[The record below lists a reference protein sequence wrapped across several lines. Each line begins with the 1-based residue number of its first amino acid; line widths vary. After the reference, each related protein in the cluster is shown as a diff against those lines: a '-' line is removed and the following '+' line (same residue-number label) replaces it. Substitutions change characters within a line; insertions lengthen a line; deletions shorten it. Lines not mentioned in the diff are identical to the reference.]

1 MKILLLEDDYLL
13 SKHISRFLRL
23 KGFDVD
29 TFDDGETLLDSACF
43 SEYGLF
49 LFDVN
54 VPGFSGFEIA
64 EYVKRLEIDTPI
76 VFITAMVDIDD
87 VTHGFDIGCRD
98 YLKKPF
104 ELAELYVRI
113 RNIVSVYEENDMIS
127 LAQGYSYSFTQK
139 MLLKEGKMVPL
150 SLKQHAILSLLLKN
164 RGQVVA
170 FDTIINYGW
179 PHEEINYRTI
189 TSHVRDIRKK
199 INNVIS
205 IKNIR
210 GVGYHIE

>member
-13 SKHISRFLRL
+13 GKHISRFLRL
-23 KGFDVD
+23 KGFEVD
-29 TFDDGETLLDSACF
+29 MYDDGEELLDGACF

-64 EYVKRLEIDTPI
+64 EYVKRLQIDTPI
-76 VFITAMVDIDD
+76 IFITAMVAIDD
-87 VTHGFDIGCRD
+87 VMHGFDIGCKD

-113 RNIVSVYEENDMIS
+113 RNIVSAREENDMIA
-127 LAQGYSYSFTQK
+127 LPKGYNYSITQK

-150 SLKQHAILSLLLKN
+150 SLKQHAILSLLLKH

-170 FDTIINYGW
+170 FETIISYGW

-199 INNVIS
+199 MNNAIA
-205 IKNIR
+205 IKNVR

>member
-13 SKHISRFLRL
+13 GKHISRFLRL

-29 TFDDGETLLDSACF
+29 MYDDGEELLDRACF
-43 SEYGLF
+43 AEYDLF

-64 EYVKRLEIDTPI
+64 EYVKRLQIDTPVI
-76 VFITAMVDIDD
+76 FITAMVGIDE
-87 VTHGFDIGCRD
+87 VTRGFDIGCRD

-104 ELAELYVRI
+104 DLAELYVRI
-113 RNIVSVYEENDMIS
+113 RNIVNMREEDDMVALS
-127 LAQGYSYSFTQK
+127 KGYRYSIAQK
-139 MLLKEGKMVPL
+139 MLLKEGKMVPI
-150 SLKQHAILSLLLKN
+150 SLKQHAILSLLLKH
-164 RGQVVA
+164 RGQVVS

-189 TSHVRDIRKK
+189 TSHVRDLRKK
-199 INNVIS
+199 INNAVV
-205 IKNIR
+205 IKNVR